1 MDGSQFIKAL
11 VVMVPALL
19 TGCAT
24 HMGARDALAPEPV
37 VVPAP
42 VAAPPLKPVVIT
54 SVKPEVMYQVLVAEV
69 AMQRGQYD
77 LAIKNYLELGRDSG
91 DVRMAERAAR
101 LAVYAHENESALEA
115 AKLWVSL
122 DQGNMEA
129 RQVVTA
135 LYIRNGQLDEAQR
148 QLEEVLALSPADA
161 ENGFMLIAGLLGRQQ
176 DKQAA
181 LQVMQRLIAGRP
193 NDPAALLALSHLAVR
208 SGELDLAENAIK
220 RVVELQP
227 GKVEPLVQQA
237 RILTMRGKAAEA
249 LALLEGAVKQ
259 HPKDA
264 ALRTAYARLLVDAK
278 QFDKA
283 LAQFKLVN
291 KQVPGQPEI
300 LFALGMV
307 AVQLERVD
315 EGERYLIQLNSA
327 NKGYGVESAYYLG
340 RLAEEFHKDP
350 DAAIKWYSKVDR
362 GENALE
368 AQVRIAALMAQ
379 KGEVNMARAHLRTI
393 TPRGPAQALRLY
405 LVEGQILRDA
415 GRNEEALEVF
425 SAGLEELPDNGDLL
439 YSRAMVAEKLDQ
451 LDLMEDDLKRI
462 LAREPDNADAL
473 NALGYTLA
481 DRTRRYDDALGY
493 IQRALELRPDSHFV
507 LDSMGWLQYRLGKYD
522 DAVRYLRRALEAS
535 PDSEIAAHL
544 TEVLW
549 VMGDKQGARSVWK
562 QALDASPGNKFL
574 IEVMDKLDHK

>member
-1 MDGSQFIKAL
+1 MDGSQFKAL

-19 TGCAT
+19 TGCAS
-24 HMGARDALAPEPV
+24 HMAAREQVA
-37 VVPAP
+37 PAP
-42 VAAPPLKPVVIT
+42 MEAVVSAPAPKPVVTT
-54 SVKPEVMYQVLVAEV
+54 SVKPEEMYQVLVAEV

-77 LAIKNYLELGRDSG
+77 VAIKNYLDLGRSTR

-101 LAVYAHENESALEA
+101 VAVYAHDNEHALEA
-115 AKLWVSL
+115 AKLWVEL
-122 DQGNMEA
+122 DSSNLEA
-129 RQVVTA
+129 RQVLTA
-135 LYIRNGQLDEAQR
+135 LFIRNGQLEEAQR
-148 QLEEVLALSPADA
+148 QLEEVLAMSSTDA

-181 LQVMQRLIAGRP
+181 LQVMERLIAARP
-193 NDPAALLALSHLAVR
+193 DDPAALLAFSHLAVR
-208 SGELDLAENAIK
+208 TGALDLAEDAIK
-220 RVVELQP
+220 RVVQLQP
-227 GKVEPLVQQA
+227 GRVEPLVQQA

-249 LALLEGAVKQ
+249 LGLMEVAVKD
-259 HPKDA
+259 HPKEMD
-264 ALRTAYARLLVDAK
+264 LRTAYARLLVDAK
-278 QFDKA
+278 QFEKA
-283 LAQFKLVN
+283 LAQFKIVN
-291 KQVPGQPEI
+291 KQTPNQPDI

-315 EGERYLIQLNSA
+315 EGERYLIQLNRA
-327 NKGYGVESAYYLG
+327 NKGYVAESAYYLG
-340 RLAEEFHKDP
+340 RLAEEYHKDP

-393 TPRGPAQALRLY
+393 TPRGPAQALRLF

-415 GRNEEALEVF
+415 GRNQEAMEVF
-425 SAGLEELPDNGDLL
+425 NAGLEELPDNSDLL
-439 YSRAMVAEKLDQ
+439 YSRAMVAEKLNQ

-493 IQRALELRPDSHFV
+493 IQRAMELRPDSHYV
-507 LDSMGWLQYRLGKYD
+507 LDSMGWLQYRLGNYQE
-522 DAVRYLRRALEAS
+522 AVSYLRRALEAS

-549 VMGDKQGARSVWK
+549 VMGDKQAARTVWK
-562 QALDASPGNKFL
+562 QALDASPGDKFL
-574 IEVMDKLDHK
+574 LEVMDKLDHQ